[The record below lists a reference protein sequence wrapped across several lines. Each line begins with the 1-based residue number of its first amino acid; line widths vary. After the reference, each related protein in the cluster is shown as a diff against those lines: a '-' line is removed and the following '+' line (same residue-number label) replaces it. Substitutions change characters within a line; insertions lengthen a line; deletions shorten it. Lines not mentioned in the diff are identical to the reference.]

1 MAICPQIFR
10 HRMSIRKGPLSKNVN
25 LSPDSNVIKRWNMV
39 TAHISYLH
47 LIFRV
52 LETKVTIRNRK
63 YRNRT
68 YVCQQ
73 SRIIC
78 ATTGLTSSGISSR
91 LFWNPTAPTTCIG
104 FKPCQG
110 ILVVVNSHKITP
122 KLYTSHLHANFNYH
136 IANFKIIFPW
146 SWHRRRINLLLIGW
160 FISQDFWR
168 HPLRLQAKDI
178 FSFFYCKNCRSY
190 NETNYGDNLY
200 QWWIRS
206 KNRISKSL
214 YPSSEK
220 LPFQHRI
227 WMTNMYGASFVTD
240 QNHRPVK
247 RQTSGNNNNNNNRL
261 FN

>member
-1 MAICPQIFR
+1 MY
-10 HRMSIRKGPLSKNVN
+10 
-25 LSPDSNVIKRWNMV
+25 
-39 TAHISYLH
+39 YLCYYW
-47 LIFRV
+47 ID
-52 LETKVTIRNRK
+52 I
-63 YRNRT
+63 
-68 YVCQQ
+68 
-73 SRIIC
+73 
-78 ATTGLTSSGISSR
+78 
-91 LFWNPTAPTTCIG
+91 FWN
-104 FKPCQG
+104 FKPF
-110 ILVVVNSHKITP
+110 ILKSNSSNNLHWVQTLPGNSCGSQLPQDHTKTIHITP
-122 KLYTSHLHANFNYH
+122 ANFNHH
-136 IANFKIIFPW
+136 ITNFKIIFPW